1 MVQVMIVFLRTMIEK
16 MKKEYCHPYV
26 QVVEIECGSSLLGAS
41 TETENNEIETSS
53 IEYEEW

>member
-1 MVQVMIVFLRTMIEK
+1 MIEK